1 MTCIPIER
9 GSACG
14 SPRGGRMKS
23 FKIRFL
29 PLFSR
34 ETFPTSVEEN
44 RGGHDR
50 GTQSSKEMGEAS
62 IILVDSI
69 VPSFFVHLNLLVQT
83 ILDTMELKETG
94 PSPNGD
100 PDGPISSDP
109 ILRVSEQF
117 TREANSYCISIL
129 FFFFFFF
136 FSSVFFFIFVKFR
149 ICSSPIW
156 KGREYRR
163 GGYLR
168 WSEIDRVIGSVFS
181 AGKVFRGKTPRK
193 LKR

>member
-149 ICSSPIW
+149 ICSSPI
-156 KGREYRR
+156 
-163 GGYLR
+163 
-168 WSEIDRVIGSVFS
+168 
-181 AGKVFRGKTPRK
+181 
-193 LKR
+193 